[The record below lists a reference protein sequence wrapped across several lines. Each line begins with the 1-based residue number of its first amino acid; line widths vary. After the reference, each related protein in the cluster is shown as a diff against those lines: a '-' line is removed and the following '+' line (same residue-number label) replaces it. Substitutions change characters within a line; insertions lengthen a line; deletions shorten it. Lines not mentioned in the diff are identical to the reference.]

1 MRQADWY
8 VIQVQAGREA
18 KACDVVRRA
27 WQNATKDDADNNVL
41 QECFS
46 PTYEFRRK
54 EHGEWVQKE
63 SLLLP
68 GYVIAVTTD
77 PWSLARALWST
88 PEFTKLLTMGK
99 TFVPLSKDD
108 KSWIERWTQ
117 QGDRSIPISF
127 AYKKG
132 DTIVVTEGPLV
143 GLGGMITRVNRR
155 RRVAHVEIH
164 AGQVTIHTTVGLE
177 VMPAPEAQSAAEGC
191 KNP

>member
-18 KACDVVRRA
+18 KACEVVWRA
-27 WQNATKDDADNNVL
+27 WRNATKGGEDEGAL
-41 QECFS
+41 EECFS

-54 EHGEWVQKE
+54 EHGEWVLKE

-68 GYVIAVTTD
+68 GYVIAVTRD
-77 PWSLARALWST
+77 PWSLARALYST
-88 PEFTKLLTMGK
+88 HEFTRLLTMGK

-108 KSWIERWTQ
+108 KTWIERWTKR
-117 QGDRSIPISF
+117 GNRSIPISF
-127 AYKKG
+127 AYKEG

-143 GLGGMITRVNRR
+143 GLEGMITRVNRR

-177 VMPAPEAQSAAEGC
+177 VLPSTETQDS
-191 KNP
+191 